1 MLFKRIRPGSTVF
14 EYHLVLTP
22 PNVGDDID
30 HIVTI
35 LAWDDEGN
43 STFRKLI
50 LPYHRVGEGD
60 ENGSIHISI
69 DATTLGLGII
79 IDDDYT
85 VHEGRKRCRS
95 AAAPVRGLCLKR
107 NSAEHRS

>member
-1 MLFKRIRPGSTVF
+1 MF

-30 HIVTI
+30 HVVTI

-79 IDDDYT
+79 ISICGASCGAILHT
-85 VHEGRKRCRS
+85 ALRF
-95 AAAPVRGLCLKR
+95 LR
-107 NSAEHRS
+107 NSGS